1 MFSFNSIKFTSFLF
15 LFSCFKNFWSI
26 LFNCTSRVYFLSAGV
41 NQHRITIAYTAF
53 VPGARALPGLIC
65 TGLRIRF
72 VFYIASGVFLSSIVA
87 YNAVQCI
94 SSACFAFAYLFSR
107 VFCSPGINI
116 YTVHKLFV
124 LVLFCLGLDIE
135 FHVMIEWYAY
145 HTIPSQTIKMVGKSK
160 VKDQS

>member
-65 TGLRIRF
+65 TGLQIILLYLASGVFFSLTLHTVQCGAHHLALRIRF
-72 VFYIASGVFLSSIVA
+72 VLG
-87 YNAVQCI
+87 
-94 SSACFAFAYLFSR
+94 CFVPWAL
-107 VFCSPGINI
+107 I

-124 LVLFCLGLDIE
+124 LVLFCVLLGLDIE

-145 HTIPSQTIKMVGKSK
+145 HTILGQTTS
-160 VKDQS
+160 